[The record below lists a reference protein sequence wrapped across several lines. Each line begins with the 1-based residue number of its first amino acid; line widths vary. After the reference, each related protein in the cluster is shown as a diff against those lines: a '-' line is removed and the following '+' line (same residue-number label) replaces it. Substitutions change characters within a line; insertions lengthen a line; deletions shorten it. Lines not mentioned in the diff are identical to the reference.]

1 MSYYGSNSAAEEK
14 GVCMATVEDA
24 LEKETLTQIEN
35 LMIMEDGSEEK
46 RRATEQVKNL
56 VESQVTLKSQKD
68 EKNHRILDSV
78 IKGVSVGGT
87 LILGCVATLMTFKF
101 EETGSINGFASRK
114 TIQDVMN
121 RPKF

>member
-1 MSYYGSNSAAEEK
+1 
-14 GVCMATVEDA
+14 MATVEDA